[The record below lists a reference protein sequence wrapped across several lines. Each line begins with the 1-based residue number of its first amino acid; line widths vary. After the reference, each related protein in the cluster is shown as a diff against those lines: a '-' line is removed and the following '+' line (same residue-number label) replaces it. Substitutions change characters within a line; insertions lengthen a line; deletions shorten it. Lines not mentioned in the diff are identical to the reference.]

1 VVEEDVD
8 VGRRVVGGK
17 KPAVG
22 AGRAG
27 GGGGGERVAGD
38 REEREIV
45 PKLRVAL
52 GL

>member
-1 VVEEDVD
+1 MGGRVAGGENLAEG
-8 VGRRVVGGK
+8 VGRG
-17 KPAVG
+17 
-22 AGRAG
+22 G